1 MLIRKRTIQFVP
13 TRSYRCC
20 HSPISSENNLKMKD
34 TRALE
39 EIIDIGNI
47 VVAYATTDKKRVF
60 KIYAYLLLFTG
71 ITLLVVK

>member
-1 MLIRKRTIQFVP
+1 
-13 TRSYRCC
+13 
-20 HSPISSENNLKMKD
+20 MKD